1 MKISAGCGS
10 VATQILLICD
20 LFVIPLMIQLKLSTF
35 IQHGLSA
42 KGKPKLDLISVLHNQ
57 LCFKG
62 VPGMLVLFTMLFY
75 CRDMFQ

>member
-20 LFVIPLMIQLKLSTF
+20 LFVIPLMIQLKLST
-35 IQHGLSA
+35 QHGLSA

-62 VPGMLVLFTMLFY
+62 VPGMLVFIYYAILL
-75 CRDMFQ
+75 